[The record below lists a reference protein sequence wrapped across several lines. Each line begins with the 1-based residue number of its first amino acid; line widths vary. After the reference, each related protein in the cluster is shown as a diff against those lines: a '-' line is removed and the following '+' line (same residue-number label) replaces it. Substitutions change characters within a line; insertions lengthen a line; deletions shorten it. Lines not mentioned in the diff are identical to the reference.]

1 MADADV
7 ITALIIL
14 GILEPAPTPAPTTAA
29 AEAAADAAEPQG
41 APASAAPKSDAGVA
55 GPAFKPK
62 DTAALRAVAVQVK
75 EADTACLR
83 FGRASRPLSSCS
95 SSLAAGAGRAASD
108 ATQQYGEFPLF
119 SRLTH
124 KSSLGWSVCSNGL
137 WRATV
142 IPLA

>member
-1 MADADV
+1 MYKCTLFFVYFFRPVADADV

-95 SSLAAGAGRAASD
+95 SSLAAGAD
-108 ATQQYGEFPLF
+108 EQPLT
-119 SRLTH
+119 RH
-124 KSSLGWSVCSNGL
+124 SSPGSFLSSPGL
-137 WRATV
+137 PISQV
-142 IPLA
+142 